1 MHVDEAH
8 YMRRAMLVLHGLGPQ
23 EPVSGGYPYPFDHPY
38 FGQLFLA
45 GALKLIDYPD
55 SLRPSLESG
64 NLENSIQALYLVPRV
79 VMGLLAVLDTFLIYK
94 ISQLRYNRNTAL
106 FASVLF
112 AVMPLTWMLR
122 RIYLDTILT
131 PFLLSSV
138 LFALY
143 CSTTRFNNETKK
155 TLLLFSLSGAFLGMA
170 IFTKIP
176 AIAIIPLVGF
186 LVYKNSNSNLKVLG
200 LWFIPVIL
208 IPLIWVAYSVSIGH
222 FDLWLK
228 DSIFQAHRTRT
239 VFGSMMAIFQI
250 DPVLLILSIA
260 GVILAAIKK
269 DPFILLWIGS
279 FVLFFILIGWVQYF
293 HWIPVLPIFCIA
305 AARLIEF
312 LSSKIGKTQFLVL
325 GAIKSININNKLQM
339 RLSYIIISA
348 IGIFG
353 LVSTTLLIGTDV
365 NSSFFEVYAAI
376 VQHMPSSSNSRIID
390 NGTTVYMIGSHWWL
404 WNTVWIPSY
413 VFHKNIDLIDPH
425 FDPYFKKPIES
436 KKLLF
441 IVDQSFIHQTL
452 RRNPFIL
459 TASNAGFHIERLDSL
474 YRNTATIS
482 SMVDNLGPYDSTKF
496 PYTSIPIMIL
506 LENRGLGPIEIRA
519 N

>member
-8 YMRRAMLVLHGLGPQ
+8 YMRRTMLVLHGLGPQ
-23 EPVSGGYPYPFDHPY
+23 EPVSGAYPYPFDHPY

-45 GALKLIDYPD
+45 GALKLIDYPH
-55 SLRPSLESG
+55 SLNPSLGSA
-64 NLENSIQALYLVPRV
+64 NLEDSIQSLYLVPRV

-112 AVMPLTWMLR
+112 AVMPLTWMFR

-131 PFLLSSV
+131 PFLLSSA

-143 CSTTRFNNETKK
+143 CSTTRFNNDTKK

-176 AIAIIPLVGF
+176 A
-186 LVYKNSNSNLKVLG
+186 
-200 LWFIPVIL
+200 
-208 IPLIWVAYSVSIGH
+208 
-222 FDLWLK
+222 
-228 DSIFQAHRTRT
+228 
-239 VFGSMMAIFQI
+239 
-250 DPVLLILSIA
+250 
-260 GVILAAIKK
+260 
-269 DPFILLWIGS
+269 
-279 FVLFFILIGWVQYF
+279 QYF

-305 AARLIEF
+305 AARLMEF
-312 LSSKIGKTQFLVL
+312 LSNKIGKTQVL
-325 GAIKSININNKLQM
+325 ELGGIKSIVDKNKLRM
-339 RLSYIIISA
+339 LLPYTIIFV

-353 LVSTTLLIGTDV
+353 FVSTTLLISTNV
-365 NSSFFEVYAAI
+365 NASFFDIYAAI
-376 VQHMPSSSNSRIID
+376 LQHMPSSSNSRIVD
-390 NGTTVYMIGSHWWL
+390 NSITVYMIGSHWWL
-404 WNTVWIPSY
+404 WNAVWIPSY

-425 FDPYFKKPIES
+425 FDPFFKKPIES

-459 TASNAGFHIERLDSL
+459 TTNSAGFHIYRLESL
-474 YRNTATIS
+474 YINTAKVAT
-482 SMVDNLGPYDSTKF
+482 MVDSLGPYDSTKF
-496 PYTSIPIMIL
+496 PYTNIPVMIL
-506 LENRGLGPIEIRA
+506 LENRGLGPVEIRS